1 MSQDE
6 SLEGSQGSVNSEW
19 DSLSIEN
26 GSSKGNGEKG
36 NHASW
41 PLQRPALRKQRSQSA
56 QQDRSAI
63 LLDLESLDVGKDWNI
78 RKLSKI
84 NAVSKRV
91 SFLHPITRESR
102 AHSAPRQVGE
112 LVPPIVFTSSSRT
125 VTPGNSPRRGTSK
138 KMNGGRASEPRELKE
153 RRKE

>member
-84 NAVSKRV
+84 N
-91 SFLHPITRESR
+91 
-102 AHSAPRQVGE
+102 PRQVGE

-138 KMNGGRASEPRELKE
+138 KMNGGRASEPRELKQ
-153 RRKE
+153 RKEIN